1 VKKAESK
8 CDLKGNDN
16 MKIQIL
22 DQKLKALFKT
32 ERKITYETLLIIQTL
47 DLTKSYRELGYSSL
61 YEYLTKEI
69 GYSEGAA
76 QRRISSARLMKEV
89 PSLEQELQTG
99 ELNLSQVSLA
109 QVAFKQEEKKS
120 SQKLDSKKKELI
132 LNRLRSKS
140 SFETKKILLEE
151 CPSFE
156 IPKPRANPARDEKV
170 QVTLEFTEAEWQQVQ
185 DLMAQISHQV
195 PEQKLE
201 KALLYWARSLK
212 KKSPPLR
219 RLIEARSREKYES
232 RSQGPY
238 ELRSQGTYE
247 PRSQEP
253 SESHSRGQSEPQS
266 QRRYESRSQEEG
278 EPRLQ
283 GQCEFV
289 SKEGKRCQS
298 KHFLEMDHIK
308 PKALGGRNNPMNLR
322 LLCRSHNQLSAKLHG
337 LSR

>member
-1 VKKAESK
+1 
-8 CDLKGNDN
+8 

-32 ERKITYETLLIIQTL
+32 ERKIIHEILLIIQTL

-61 YEYLTKEI
+61 FEYLTKEI

-89 PSLEQELQTG
+89 PSLEKKLQDG

-109 QVAFKQEEKKS
+109 QVAFKQEEKRGS
-120 SQKLDSKKKELI
+120 RKLDPKKKELI
-132 LNRLRSKS
+132 LKKLKSKN

-156 IPKPRANPARDEKV
+156 IPKPQANPARDEKV
-170 QVTLEFTEAEWQQVQ
+170 HVTLEFTDAEWQEVQ

-201 KALLYWARSLK
+201 KALLYWARSWK

-219 RLIEARSREKYES
+219 RLIEARS
-232 RSQGPY
+232 
-238 ELRSQGTYE
+238 
-247 PRSQEP
+247 
-253 SESHSRGQSEPQS
+253 
-266 QRRYESRSQEEG
+266 
-278 EPRLQ
+278 Q

-298 KHFLEMDHIK
+298 KHFQEKDHIQ
-308 PKALGGRNNPMNLR
+308 PRALGGGDNPMNLR
-322 LLCRSHNQLSAKLHG
+322 ILCRSHNQLSAKLHG
-337 LSR
+337 LSW